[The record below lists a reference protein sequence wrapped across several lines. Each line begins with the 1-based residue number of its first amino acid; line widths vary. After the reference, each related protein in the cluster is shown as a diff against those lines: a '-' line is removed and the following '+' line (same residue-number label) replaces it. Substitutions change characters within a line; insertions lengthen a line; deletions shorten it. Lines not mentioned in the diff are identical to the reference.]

1 MDSTVDIVNAFGR
14 EQHQDASA
22 VVAVIVLRSGGNPVA
37 VLKM

>member
-22 VVAVIVLRSGGNPVA
+22 VVAVIVLRGGNPVA